1 MAKGHRPRRGSL
13 AFSPRVRAKSH
24 VPRFNSW
31 PQVSGE
37 PKLQDFAGYK
47 VGMTHVV
54 MVDDVKNSLTE
65 GMEISVPVTVVETP
79 AVRVAAVRAYTADSS
94 GEKALSEAWAAD
106 LDESLGKTIALPK
119 QSNTEDALAK
129 IESMIDGGKVS
140 DIKVITYTLPKKLT
154 GVPKKN
160 ADIMETAVR
169 GSDVKAKLEYA
180 KSILGAEIKITD
192 VFNEGAFVDVAA
204 ITTGKGTQGPVKRWG
219 INLMKGKHSRQG
231 SLRQIGTLGPFH
243 PAHVSWRVPQMGQTG
258 YHQRTEYNKRILK
271 VGTDGEEITP
281 AGGFLNYGLVRG
293 EYILIKGSIPG
304 PSKRLVR
311 LRDPMRS
318 KVPAM
323 GEPEIVHVSTQSKQ
337 G

>member
-24 VPRFNSW
+24 IPRFNSW
-31 PQVSGE
+31 PQAAGE

-47 VGMTHVV
+47 VAMTHVV
-54 MVDDVKNSLTE
+54 MIDDVKNSLTE

-79 AVRVAAVRAYTADSS
+79 AVRVAAVRAYTNSVY
-94 GEKALSEAWAAD
+94 GEKALSEAWATD
-106 LDESLGKTIALPK
+106 LDESLGKTITLPK
-119 QSNTEDALAK
+119 TSNMESALVNIQSQ
-129 IESMIDGGKVS
+129 IDEGNVT
-140 DIKVITYTLPKKLT
+140 DIKVVTYTLPKKLT

-160 ADIMETAVR
+160 SDIMETAVS
-169 GSDVKAKLEYA
+169 GSDVKAKFEYA
-180 KSILGAEIKITD
+180 KSILGSEIKISD
-192 VFNEGAFVDVAA
+192 VFNEGVFVDVAA

-219 INLMKGKHSRQG
+219 VSLMKGKHSRQG
-231 SLRQIGTLGPFH
+231 SLRQTGTLGPFH
-243 PAHVSWRVPQMGQTG
+243 PAHVNWRVPQMGQMG

-271 VGTDGEEITP
+271 VGADGDEITP

-323 GEPEIVHVSTQSKQ
+323 SEPQIVHVSTQSKQ

>member
-24 VPRFNSW
+24 IPRFNSW
-31 PQVSGE
+31 PQTAGE

-54 MVDDVKNSLTE
+54 MIDDVKYSLTE

-79 AVRVAAVRAYTADSS
+79 AVRVAAVRAYTSS
-94 GEKALSEAWAAD
+94 AYGDKALSEAWAAD

-119 QSNTEDALAK
+119 TSNTESALTK
-129 IESMIDGGKVS
+129 IESLIDEGNVT

-160 ADIMETAVR
+160 SDIMETAVS
-169 GSDVKAKLEYA
+169 GSDVKAKFEYA
-180 KSILGAEIKITD
+180 KSILGSEIKISD
-192 VFNEGAFVDVAA
+192 VFDEGTFVDVAA

-219 INLMKGKHSRQG
+219 VGLMKGKHSRQG
-231 SLRQIGTLGPFH
+231 SLRQTGTLGPFH
-243 PAHVSWRVPQMGQTG
+243 PAHVNWRVPQMGQMG

-271 VGTDGEEITP
+271 VGADGGEITP
-281 AGGFLNYGLVRG
+281 TGGFLNYGLVRG
-293 EYILIKGSIPG
+293 EYVLIKGSVPG

-323 GEPEIVHVSTQSKQ
+323 SEPEIVHVSTQSKQ

>member
-24 VPRFNSW
+24 IPRFNSW
-31 PQVSGE
+31 PQAAGE

-54 MVDDVKNSLTE
+54 MIDDTKNSLTE

-79 AVRVAAVRAYTADSS
+79 AVRVAAVRAYTSS
-94 GEKALSEAWAAD
+94 TYGDKALSEAWAAE
-106 LDESLGKTIALPK
+106 LDEGLGKTITLPK
-119 QSNTEDALAK
+119 TSNTESALAK
-129 IESMIDGGKVS
+129 MEGLIDEGKVT
-140 DIKVITYTLPKKLT
+140 DIKVISYTLPKKLT

-160 ADIMETAVR
+160 SDIMETAVS
-169 GSDVKAKLEYA
+169 GSDVKAKFEYA
-180 KSILGAEIKITD
+180 KSILGSEVKITD
-192 VFNEGAFVDVAA
+192 VFDEGTFVDVAA

-219 INLMKGKHSRQG
+219 INLAKNKHSRQG
-231 SLRQIGTLGPFH
+231 SLRQVGTLGPFH
-243 PAHVSWRVPQMGQTG
+243 PAHVSWRVPQMGQMG

-293 EYILIKGSIPG
+293 EYVLIKGSIPG

-323 GEPEIVHVSTQSKQ
+323 GEPQIVHVSTQSKQ

>member
-1 MAKGHRPRRGSL
+1 MAKGHRPKRGSL

-24 VPRFNSW
+24 IPRFNSW
-31 PQVSGE
+31 PQAAGE

-54 MVDDVKNSLTE
+54 MVDDVKYSLTE

-79 AVRVAAVRAYTADSS
+79 AVRVAAVRAYTSS
-94 GEKALSEAWAAD
+94 TYGDKALSEAWAAD

-119 QSNTEDALAK
+119 TSNTESALAK
-129 IESMIDGGKVS
+129 IEGMIDEGDVT

-160 ADIMETAVR
+160 ADIMETAVS
-169 GSDVKAKLEYA
+169 GSDVKAKFEYA
-180 KSILGAEIKITD
+180 KSLLGSEIKLSD
-192 VFNEGAFVDVAA
+192 VFDEGTFVDVAA

-219 INLMKGKHSRQG
+219 INLMKNKHSRQG
-231 SLRQIGTLGPFH
+231 SLRQVGTLGPWH
-243 PAHVSWRVPQMGQTG
+243 PAVVRWTVPQMGQMG

-281 AGGFLNYGLVRG
+281 TGGFINYGLIRG
-293 EYILIKGSIPG
+293 EYVLIKGSIPG

-318 KVPAM
+318 KVPATS
-323 GEPEIVHVSTQSKQ
+323 EPQIVHVSTQSKQ

>member
-1 MAKGHRPRRGSL
+1 MAKGHRPKRGSL

-31 PQVSGE
+31 PDAAGE

-54 MVDDVKNSLTE
+54 MVDDTKNSLTE

-79 AVRVAAVRAYTADSS
+79 AVRVAAIRAYGNSTH
-94 GEKALSEAWAAD
+94 GEKALSEAWTAD
-106 LDESLGKTIALPK
+106 LDESLGKSIVFPK
-119 QSNTEDALAK
+119 ESNTEEALAK
-129 IESMIDGGKVS
+129 LESLVEEGKVT

-160 ADIMETAVR
+160 ADLMETAVS

-180 KSILGAEIKITD
+180 KSVLGAEIKITD

-219 INLMKGKHSRQG
+219 INLQKNKHSRQG
-231 SLRQIGTLGPFH
+231 SLRQIGTLGPWH
-243 PAHVSWRVPQMGQTG
+243 PAVVRWTIPQMGQMG

-271 VGTDGEEITP
+271 LGEDGEEITP

-318 KVPAM
+318 KVSAM

>member
-24 VPRFNSW
+24 IPRFNSW
-31 PQVSGE
+31 PQSAGE

-54 MVDDVKNSLTE
+54 MIDDVKNSLTE

-79 AVRVAAVRAYTADSS
+79 AVRVAAIRAYSGTTN
-94 GEKALSEAWAAD
+94 GEKALSEAWADD
-106 LDESLGKTIALPK
+106 LDESLGKRIALPK
-119 QSNTEDALAK
+119 TSKKESDLEK
-129 IESMIDGGKVS
+129 IEGLIGEGKVS
-140 DIKVITYTLPKKLT
+140 DIKIITYTLPKKLT

-160 ADIMETAVR
+160 ADVMETSLS
-169 GSDVKAKLEYA
+169 GSDVKSKFEYA
-180 KSILGAEIKITD
+180 RSVLGSEIKISD
-192 VFNEGAFVDVAA
+192 VFGEGSFVDVAA

-219 INLMKGKHSRQG
+219 INLAKNKHSRQG
-231 SLRQIGTLGPFH
+231 SLRQIGTLGPWH
-243 PAHVSWRVPQMGQTG
+243 PAVVRWTVPQMGQMG

-271 VGTDGEEITP
+271 LGADGEEITP
-281 AGGFLNYGLVRG
+281 KGGFLNYGLVRG
-293 EYILIKGSIPG
+293 DYVLLKGSIPG

-311 LRDPMRS
+311 LRDPIRS
-318 KVPAM
+318 KAAM
-323 GEPEIVHVSTQSKQ
+323 GEPQIVHVSTQSKQ